1 VSSHQNNKYTIMNIH
16 EIISEAGVGTAVKA
30 LSTLSKAS
38 KAAPAVA
45 KSTAKAAT
53 KAATKTAGK
62 ATTATKATKAATNAS
77 KTTPRTS
84 WWEDMAIK
92 NASKIAGKEAE
103 LAKGALKSAVLKNQA
118 DEIVK
123 YMTAAQVIKEAGVY
137 WLKSN
142 ELDEKLANGSI
153 TPEQYKS
160 ELAKLRGVAITSI
173 IAPKIGA
180 WAGGKLATVTGLRL
194 IPWLTKIS
202 GSPNAAD
209 AMKYLSSKAVQA
221 GIIAWMGA
229 GDGKKW
235 LEDTFG
241 TLLTGVGS
249 LPELAGT
256 AFDALKAVYQTAT
269 GTGAA
274 AELNKARAAGEP
286 GSEPAVD
293 PNDPMSIMGKA
304 VGGTFADPFKGTS
317 RAGSTL

>member
-1 VSSHQNNKYTIMNIH
+1 MNIH
-16 EIISEAGVGTAVKA
+16 EIVSEVNAGTAVKA
-30 LSTLSKAS
+30 LSTLGKAS
-38 KAAPAVA
+38 KAAPTVA
-45 KSTAKAAT
+45 KSTAKTAA
-53 KAATKTAGK
+53 KAATKSAGK
-62 ATTATKATKAATNAS
+62 ATTATKTAKAATTAT
-77 KTTPRTS
+77 KTTKTAPSTS
-84 WWEDMAIK
+84 WWDDAAIK
-92 NASKIAGKEAE
+92 YADKIAGKETE

-137 WLKSN
+137 WFKSN
-142 ELDEKLANGSI
+142 ELDEKLAKGLI

-160 ELAKLRGVAITSI
+160 ELAKLRGVAITSL

-256 AFDALKAVYQTAT
+256 AFDALTAVYQTAT
-269 GTGAA
+269 GTGNAA
-274 AELNKARAAGEP
+274 VLNKQRADGVP
-286 GSEPAVD
+286 GSEPTVDPTID

-317 RAGSTL
+317 RAGSAL